1 MEIIIIPIVVGL
13 FMAMV
18 MSLNQLLA
26 GVFKRRFLHR
36 ERMAALEKGMPLPDE
51 LLMETE
57 ASNLRPGNHM
67 TAISGIVWTGFGLG
81 VLVSRNMVDIST
93 LGEDFGQFMAF
104 LSIWAFPALF
114 VGIGLLGYAWLIRDR
129 APRG

>member
-36 ERMAALEKGMPLPDE
+36 ERMAALEKGIPLPDE
-51 LLMETE
+51 LLVETE
-57 ASNLRPGNHM
+57 AANLRPGNHN
-67 TAISGIVWTGFGLG
+67 TALGGIIWTGFGLG
-81 VLVSRNMVDIST
+81 ILVSRNMVNISA

-104 LSIWAFPALF
+104 LSIWAYPALF
-114 VGIGLLGYAWLIRDR
+114 VGIGLLGYAWIIQDKT
-129 APRG
+129 PRR